1 MSHPLLASP
10 CRGFAAPTL
19 GDSERQFLEALLP
32 LCRADIV
39 AMTSG
44 AHSGHPGGSLSS
56 LHLYL
61 LLWGLAEVDPATPLE
76 PTRDRIVVSHG
87 HTSPGVYSVLGRLGF
102 FPIDEALLH
111 FRQTGSPFE
120 GHIERAVPGVEWG
133 TGNLGQGLSA
143 GCGFTLGGRLTG
155 DGGRVYVAMGDGEQQ
170 KGQLCEARRFAMKF
184 GLAELTALVD
194 LNGLQIGGAT
204 AEVMPQNIGADYAA
218 DGWEVIEADGHDFDA
233 LYGALHQ
240 AAIQKERPT
249 CILAHTV
256 MGKGIPAIENQA
268 KYHGQAVADEIA
280 DETFRAASLDLT
292 IEALRRRRVA
302 EPITYHGVEP
312 PAVELKVDAG
322 TPRTYGPDDKTDNRS
337 AWGNALADLAAVNSE
352 TVPMAVFDCDL
363 EGSVKIGGFHKQ
375 LPAQFF
381 QSGIQEHHTATMAGA
396 LSAGGVLTFFADF
409 GVFGV
414 CETYNQHRLTDING
428 GNLKLVC
435 THVGLDVGEDGKTHQ
450 CIDYL
455 GLLHSLHR
463 FRTVV
468 PADPNQTDRAARWM
482 ATQPGNC
489 FLGMGRS
496 KMTPILADD
505 GSPFFAGD
513 YRFEYGKADLLRSG
527 DDATII
533 AIGAV
538 VGSAVAAHDLL
549 AADGVN
555 ARVLN
560 MACARDVDAEAVR
573 AAAATGLI
581 VTVEDHTPATG
592 LGSSIANCLADHGL
606 GCRMIRLGVTTYGS
620 SGPPAELYAAMGLD
634 AAGIA
639 ATVRRAVAQAG

>member
-1 MSHPLLASP
+1 
-10 CRGFAAPTL
+10 
-19 GDSERQFLEALLP
+19 
-32 LCRADIV
+32 
-39 AMTSG
+39 MTSG
-44 AHSGHPGGSLSS
+44 ARSGHPGGSLSS

-61 LLWGLAEVDPATPLE
+61 LLWGLAEVDPATPFE
-76 PTRDRIVVSHG
+76 STRDRIVVSHG

-120 GHIERAVPGVEWG
+120 GHIERDVPGVEWG

-170 KGQLCEARRFAMKF
+170 KGQLCEARRFAMKY

-204 AEVMPQNIGADYAA
+204 AEVMPQDIGADYAA
-218 DGWEVIEADGHDFDA
+218 DGWEVIEVDGHDFDA
-233 LYGALHQ
+233 LYAALHQ
-240 AAIQKERPT
+240 AAIQKQRPT

-268 KYHGQAVADEIA
+268 KYHGQAVPDEVADA
-280 DETFRAASLDLT
+280 TFRTAGLDLT
-292 IEALRRRRVA
+292 IAALRRRRSS
-302 EPITYHGVEP
+302 EPITYHGVEAP
-312 PAVELKVDAG
+312 PVELEVEAG

-337 AWGNALADLAAVNSE
+337 AWGNALADLAAVNGD

-363 EGSVKIGGFHKQ
+363 EGSVKTGGFHKQ

-381 QSGIQEHHTATMAGA
+381 QSGIQEHHTAAMAGA

-463 FRTVV
+463 FRTVM
-468 PADPNQTDRAARWM
+468 PADPNQTDRATRWM
-482 ATQPGNC
+482 ATEPGNC

-496 KMTPILADD
+496 KMTPILRED
-505 GSPFFAGD
+505 GTPFFAGD
-513 YRFEYGKADLLRSG
+513 YRFEYGKADLLRRG
-527 DDATII
+527 DDVTII
-533 AIGAV
+533 ALGAV

-549 AADGVN
+549 AADGVH

-560 MACARDVDAEAVR
+560 MACARDVDPEAIR
-573 AAAATGLI
+573 AAADTGLI

-592 LGSSIANCLADHGL
+592 LGSSVANYLADHGI
-606 GCRMIRLGVTTYGS
+606 GCPLIRLGVTTYGG

-639 ATVRRAVAQAG
+639 ATVRQALVRAG

>member
-1 MSHPLLASP
+1 
-10 CRGFAAPTL
+10 
-19 GDSERQFLEALLP
+19 
-32 LCRADIV
+32 
-39 AMTSG
+39 MTSG
-44 AHSGHPGGSLSS
+44 ARSGHPGGSLSS

-61 LLWGLAEVDPATPLE
+61 LLWGLAGVDPATPFE
-76 PTRDRIVVSHG
+76 ATRDRIIVSHG

-120 GHIERAVPGVEWG
+120 GHIERNVPGVEWG

-170 KGQLCEARRFAMKF
+170 KGQICEARRFAVKY

-204 AEVMPQNIGADYAA
+204 AEVMPQAIGADYAA
-218 DGWEVIEADGHDFDA
+218 DGWEVVEVDGHDFDA

-280 DETFRAASLDLT
+280 DATFQAASLDLT
-292 IEALRRRRVA
+292 IEALRRRRA
-302 EPITYHGVEP
+302 SEPITYHGVEP
-312 PAVELKVDAG
+312 PAIDLKVEAG
-322 TPRTYGPDDKTDNRS
+322 TPRTYGPEDKTDNRS
-337 AWGNALADLAAVNSE
+337 AWGNALADLAAVNGE
-352 TVPMAVFDCDL
+352 DVPMAVFDCDL
-363 EGSVKIGGFHKQ
+363 EGSVKTGGFHQ
-375 LPAQFF
+375 RLPAQFF
-381 QSGIQEHHTATMAGA
+381 EAGIQEHHTAAMAGA
-396 LSAGGVLTFFADF
+396 LSADGVLTFFADF

-463 FRTVV
+463 FRTVM

-482 ATQPGNC
+482 ATAPGNC

-496 KMTPILADD
+496 KMTPILRED
-505 GSPFFAGD
+505 GTPFFAGD
-513 YRFEYGKADLLRSG
+513 YRFEYGKADLLRPG

-533 AIGAV
+533 ALGAV
-538 VGSAVAAHDLL
+538 VGAAVAAHDLL
-549 AADGVN
+549 AADGVK

-560 MACARDVDAEAVR
+560 LACARDVDVEAVR

-592 LGSSIANCLADHGL
+592 LGSSVANCLADHGL
-606 GCRMIRLGVTTYGS
+606 GCRLIRLGVTTYGS

-639 ATVRRAVAQAG
+639 ATVRQAVAQAG

>member
-1 MSHPLLASP
+1 LAHPLLDSP

-19 GDSERQFLEALLP
+19 GAAERRFLESLLP

-44 AHSGHPGGSLSS
+44 ARSGHPGGSLSS

-61 LLWGLAEVDPATPLE
+61 LLWGLANVDPATPTE

-87 HTSPGVYSVLGRLGF
+87 HTSPGVYAVLGRLGF
-102 FPIDEALLH
+102 FPIEEAQLH

-120 GHIERAVPGVEWG
+120 GHIERKVTGVEWG

-170 KGQLCEARRFAMKF
+170 KGQICEARRFAVKY

-204 AEVMPQNIGADYAA
+204 REVMPQEIGADYAA
-218 DGWEVIEADGHDFDA
+218 DGWEVVEADGHDFAA
-233 LYGALHQ
+233 LYAALHQ

-256 MGKGIPAIENQA
+256 MGHGIPAIENQA
-268 KYHGQAVADEIA
+268 RYHGQPVADAVADA
-280 DETFRAASLDLT
+280 TFRAAGLDLT
-292 IEALRRRRVA
+292 VESLRQRRVA
-302 EPITYHGVEP
+302 EPLRYHGVEP
-312 PAVELKVDAG
+312 PGVALKVEAG
-322 TPRTYGPDDKTDNRS
+322 TPRTYGPTDKTANRS
-337 AWGNALADLAAVNSE
+337 AWGNALADLAAGNGD

-363 EGSVKIGGFHKQ
+363 EGSVKTDGFHQ
-375 LPAQFF
+375 RLPAQFF
-381 QSGIQEHHTATMAGA
+381 EAGIQEHHTAAMAGA
-396 LSAGGVLTFFADF
+396 LSACGVLTFFADF

-435 THVGLDVGEDGKTHQ
+435 THIGLDVGEDGKTHQ

-455 GLLHSLHR
+455 GLLHSLHG
-463 FRTVV
+463 FRTVI
-468 PADPNQTDRAARWM
+468 PADPNQTDRATRWM

-496 KMTPILADD
+496 KMAPIARAD
-505 GSPFFAGD
+505 GTPFFAGD
-513 YRFEYGKADLLRSG
+513 YRFEYGKADLLRAG

-533 AIGAV
+533 ALGAV
-538 VGSAVAAHDLL
+538 VGAAVAAHERL
-549 AADGVN
+549 AAEAIHV
-555 ARVLN
+555 RVLN
-560 MACARDVDAEAVR
+560 MACARDVDVAAIQQ
-573 AAAATGLI
+573 AAATGLI

-592 LGSSIANCLADHGL
+592 LGSSVANCLADHGL
-606 GCRMIRLGVTTYGS
+606 GCRLIRLGVTTYGS
-620 SGPPAELYAAMGLD
+620 SGVPAELYAAMGLD

-639 ATVRRAVAQAG
+639 ATVRRAVRQEG